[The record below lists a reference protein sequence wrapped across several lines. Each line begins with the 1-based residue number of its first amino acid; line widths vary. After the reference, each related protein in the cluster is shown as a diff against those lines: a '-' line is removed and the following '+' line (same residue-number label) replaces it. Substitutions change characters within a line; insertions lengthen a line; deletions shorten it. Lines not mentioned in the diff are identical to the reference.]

1 MTQQVVAN
9 APVAIEGSWEREA
22 RRVTMLAQEL
32 GMALDDEALLW
43 NDMREL
49 VTLRLRLQE
58 ALNRTRRPQAG
69 RLTRRGSPR
78 WPRFAP
84 RPQDA
89 LRENVR

>member
-1 MTQQVVAN
+1 MTQQVMAN

-58 ALNRTRRPQAG
+58 ALNRTRR
-69 RLTRRGSPR
+69 GSPR